1 MMLRALIAGL
11 GAAAITAALVLFG
24 PMEGAEH
31 SVYDRLFELRGP
43 RPVTSPIV
51 IVTIDE
57 DSFDEL
63 NLQWPFPRAL
73 HAQLVSKLAEG
84 KPLAIGLDILFPE
97 PSARGEADDE
107 ALGAAITA
115 AGNVVLGAAT
125 TTVAESGYSKTDTN
139 PPLPVI
145 REGAAAW
152 GLVNHALGD
161 DGVLRHAIVQ
171 HKVEPETL
179 PGWDTALYMLAKAG
193 GYPAAPLPA
202 QNEVLINYRGGP
214 RTYPW
219 APYHRVV
226 GGDVPPEAFKGKIV
240 LVGAT
245 TRALQDIFS
254 TPFARDRS
262 MPGVEV
268 HAHALDTLL
277 RGDAVREVPRWVTTV
292 VAVLVGLGAPWL
304 VVRLRAVRAF
314 LVTAGILLVVA
325 GVTYVAFAFFG
336 TWSRSVAISLAL
348 GLGYGV
354 TVVDNFIR
362 EQREKRRLSQFFSPK
377 ILREVV
383 RQRDGASL
391 NSSRRMITVLF
402 SDVRGFTSIS
412 ERTEPEVVVQMLREY
427 LTELTEVVF
436 QNGGTVDKYIG
447 DCIMALYNVPFEDKE
462 HAINAVK
469 TGLEFQERTLAVSAR
484 WEARLGAA
492 VRNGVGINTG
502 EAVVGTMGSEQRL
515 EYTAIG
521 DTVNLAARLES
532 ITKEYNTS
540 IIISEFT
547 YEMVKGKFLT
557 RQLGAVSVKGKTRP
571 VRIYAV
577 LPDSLRKHPRSSLDA
592 GATLLAVGG
601 TQRTSVRTRDISTGG
616 LSLEGV
622 PPEWTT
628 GTIIQIRCEGG
639 LLPKPIVAEGKIM
652 WKTDGLAGIQFISV
666 DPDSEQAIE
675 TYVAVQ
681 GPLPEP
687 EVVWKKGQGPAEAET
702 GNGGTRR

>member
-1 MMLRALIAGL
+1 MMLRALIVGL
-11 GAAAITAALVLFG
+11 GTAVITVALVLFG

-31 SVYDRLFELRGP
+31 SLYDRLFELRGP

-107 ALGAAITA
+107 ALGAAITV
-115 AGNVVLGAAT
+115 AGNVVLGAAS
-125 TTVAESGYSKTDTN
+125 TTVSEGFYQKVDLN

-152 GLVNHALGD
+152 GPVNHALSD
-161 DGVLRHAIVQ
+161 DGVLRHAVVQ
-171 HKVEPETL
+171 HKAEPETL
-179 PGWDTALYMLAKAG
+179 PGWDTALYKLAKAG
-193 GYPAAPLPA
+193 GFPAAPLPGR
-202 QNEVLINYRGGP
+202 NEILINYRGGP
-214 RTYPW
+214 KTFPW

-226 GGDVPPEAFKGKIV
+226 SGEVPAEAFKGKIV

-245 TRALQDIFS
+245 TPALQDIFS
-254 TPFARDRS
+254 TPFARGRG

-268 HAHALDTLL
+268 HANTLDTLL
-277 RGDAVREVPRWVTTV
+277 RGDALREVPRWVTTV
-292 VAVLVGLGAPWL
+292 IAVLMAVGVPWL

-314 LVTAGILLVVA
+314 LVAFGVMLLLM
-325 GVTYVAFAFFG
+325 GTTFVAFAFLD
-336 TWSRSVAISLAL
+336 TWTRSVSIALAL

-354 TVVDNFIR
+354 TVIDNFVR

-383 RQRDGASL
+383 RQREGGSL
-391 NSSRRMITVLF
+391 NSSRRLITVLF

-412 ERTEPEVVVQMLREY
+412 ERTEPEIVVQMLREY

-462 HAINAVK
+462 HAVNAIK
-469 TGLEFQERTLAVSAR
+469 TGLEFQERTLAVSAK

-577 LPDSLRKHPRSSLDA
+577 LPDSLRKHTRSALDA

-601 TQRTSVRTRDISTGG
+601 TQRCSVRTRDISTGG
-616 LSLEGV
+616 LALEGV
-622 PPEWTT
+622 PAEWAI
-628 GTIIQIRCEGG
+628 GAIIQIRCEGG
-639 LLPKPIVAEGKIM
+639 LLPKAIVAEGKIM
-652 WKTDGLAGIQFISV
+652 WRTDGLAGIQFISV
-666 DPDSEQAIE
+666 DPDSEHAIE
-675 TYVAVQ
+675 SFVATQ

-687 EVVWKKGQGPAEAET
+687 EVIWKKGQGPGEANTEDGDKKT
-702 GNGGTRR
+702 